1 MINNENSEQIK
12 NGENLYEFWKRENP
26 KKFQMEKRFT
36 FISVFVFILILA
48 LCLIAYFCVLR
59 PWFKDVSLAMI
70 LHYKQSITYIALI
83 ACCLIILSPICD
95 IYVFF
100 SNYSQ
105 TCAKWVRKKQIN
117 VNEAFQKDV
126 PVLFPEGIEGKC
138 AKSPLAGAY
147 YCYFKNCK
155 LHDGFLITSFLGSV
169 ATSASLFI
177 TLSVE
182 LCDYIRN
189 VAGGG
194 STSFEPSF
202 MRYIPFLIIAL
213 IWLMVMLV
221 YKIMMNKTIEGYL
234 RAKAKEVNASKKIG

>member
-126 PVLFPEGIEGKC
+126 PVLFPEGSKENAQKALWPEHIIVILRT
-138 AKSPLAGAY
+138 A
-147 YCYFKNCK
+147 NCMM
-155 LHDGFLITSFLGSV
+155 GFLS
-169 ATSASLFI
+169 
-177 TLSVE
+177 
-182 LCDYIRN
+182 
-189 VAGGG
+189 
-194 STSFEPSF
+194 
-202 MRYIPFLIIAL
+202 
-213 IWLMVMLV
+213 
-221 YKIMMNKTIEGYL
+221 
-234 RAKAKEVNASKKIG
+234 RAF